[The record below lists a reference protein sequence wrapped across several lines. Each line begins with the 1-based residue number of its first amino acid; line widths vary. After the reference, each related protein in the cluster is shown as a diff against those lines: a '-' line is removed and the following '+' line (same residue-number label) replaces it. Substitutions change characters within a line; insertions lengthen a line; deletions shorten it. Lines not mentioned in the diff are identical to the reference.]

1 MDDLLLVLH
10 VAAGAAG
17 LVLGPLALFGVV
29 PWSGLAYLWAV
40 CAVSLTA
47 LGLVALDPA
56 DLWWLAPLALLAS
69 GLALLGRIAAT
80 RSGPGW
86 TRARAHGHGGS
97 YIALVTAT
105 LVVSVD
111 GPASVVAWVL
121 PTAAGLVLIERHVA
135 GVRQANEQRSAA

>member
-17 LVLGPLALFGVV
+17 LIQGPLALLGVAS
-29 PWSGLAYLWAV
+29 WSSLAYLWAV
-40 CAVSLTA
+40 GAVSLTA

-69 GLALLGRIAAT
+69 GLALLGRHAEV
-80 RSGPGW
+80 
-86 TRARAHGHGGS
+86 TRARAHGWGGS

-105 LVVSVD
+105 LVVSVE
-111 GPASVVAWVL
+111 GQAQMVAWVL
-121 PTAAGLVLIERHVA
+121 PTLAGLIVIERWVS
-135 GVRQANEQRSAA
+135 QASERRSAA